1 MTSILVISPHP
12 DDETLGCGGT
22 LLKHVSC
29 ADSIHWLIVTEM
41 QVGQGF
47 SSLDLS
53 TRAKEIDS
61 VQKVYGFSSV
71 THLGFPTTGLDQ
83 IALSDLVQSISE
95 VITEILPAVLYLPF
109 GGDAHSDHRIVFDSV
124 VASAKWF
131 RQPSIRKILAYET
144 LSETDIVSRLTDEPF
159 KPNVFVEMTDFLQTK
174 IDIMELYKSEFGQ
187 FPFPRSE
194 QAIRSLA
201 AYRGTQS
208 GCNAA
213 EAFMLVKEI
222 IK

>member
-41 QVGQGF
+41 HVGQGF

-53 TRAKEIDS
+53 TRAKEIES

-83 IALSDLVQSISE
+83 IGLSDLVQSVSE
-95 VITEILPAVLYLPF
+95 VITKISPTLLYLPF

-124 VASAKWF
+124 VSSAKWF

-159 KPNVFVEMTDFLQTK
+159 KPNVFVEVTDFLQTK

-208 GCNAA
+208 GCRAA